1 MNITKVRLIR
11 RIYLSSSL
19 SLGVLTPL
27 VCWYLLPSFN
37 PITEP
42 LSYFGVAEST
52 LWYWNT
58 SLLLIAIGLYINA
71 SKALSLCVYDK
82 LYDTILKALM
92 AFFFTALC
100 LTAVFSMNYSLIHKV
115 SAVSFFLI
123 YNLFVFL
130 FGLFRS
136 LKYVRKGLFSIA
148 IGSLMLL
155 SSLLLIPFPSY
166 GVFEIVY
173 FVLVLYW
180 NAVLFK
186 KRMRKE
192 DRVKS

>member
-1 MNITKVRLIR
+1 MSITKVRLIR
-11 RIYLSSSL
+11 RIYLTSSF
-19 SLGVLTPL
+19 SLGVLAPL

-37 PITEP
+37 PITKP
-42 LSYFGVAEST
+42 LSYFGVAEPT

-71 SKALSLCVYDK
+71 SKALSLCVYDR
-82 LYDTILKALM
+82 LYDKILKILI

-100 LTAVFSMNYSLIHKV
+100 LTAVFSMNYSLIHKI
-115 SAVSFFLI
+115 SAVCFFLI

-166 GVFEIVY
+166 GIFEIVY